1 MAPRP
6 PDGCQ
11 LVTLA
16 AGIIFMLTRLYV
28 MIAIFKFK
36 FKFKLLRFSNTVTR
50 RRDGCPSRSG
60 GPRGTVTGTRD
71 AVRLALV
78 KLSLICKL
86 VQ

>member
-6 PDGCQ
+6 PDGCR

-16 AGIIFMLTRLYV
+16 AGIIFVLTRLYV

-36 FKFKLLRFSNTVTR
+36 FKFTGLRFSNTVTR

-60 GPRGTVTGTRD
+60 GPRGTGTRD